1 MLFLIVPESYQLD
14 EAELPSPT
22 YTPISALGAAVADH
36 EDSEVG
42 VREGGSVQVRGRGI
56 SARARARGA
65 QGRGRGRVARG
76 AQGRGRERVARGVGV
91 GQADS
96 AEGGERV
103 DSTMTG
109 WLLMKWT

>member
-65 QGRGRGRVARG
+65 QGRGR
-76 AQGRGRERVARGVGV
+76 ERVARGVGV